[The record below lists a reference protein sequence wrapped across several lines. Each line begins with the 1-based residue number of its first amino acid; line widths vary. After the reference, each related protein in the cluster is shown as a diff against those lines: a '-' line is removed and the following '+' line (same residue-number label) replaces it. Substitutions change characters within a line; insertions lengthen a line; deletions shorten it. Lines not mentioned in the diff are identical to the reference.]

1 MELILSLSISYPYL
15 ITFHDFVDNSQERL
29 KHQMRGATEA
39 QLGMTLGITLLYTNP
54 NLNELIFIFKLLN
67 L

>member
-1 MELILSLSISYPYL
+1 MFLGLMELILSLSISYPYL

-39 QLGMTLGITLLYTNP
+39 QQGMTLWISLAIVLP
-54 NLNELIFIFKLLN
+54 
-67 L
+67 